1 MLAISGAAREPRE
14 MSVEARSPRTQ
25 AERRETTRNKLLDAA
40 VECLL
45 ETGYSN
51 TSVVQ
56 IQQRSGVSRGALQH
70 YWPSKPALVVAAVD
84 RLIDEASEALVS
96 RVDQRLGPAERIG
109 VGVDELWVVLQSP
122 LSLIS
127 LELAGISHTDP
138 ELRAVLLPREDRL
151 RDGIR
156 LLCQRVFGDDLATHP
171 RFATLCE
178 VLIHSMQGAALT
190 ADLDPRGKGG
200 SPLVEEWKAILR
212 DGLEVGT
219 RRR

>member
-1 MLAISGAAREPRE
+1 MLAIPGAARDPRE

-25 AERRETTRNKLLDAA
+25 AERRETTRNRLLDAA
-40 VECLL
+40 IECLL

-56 IQQRSGVSRGALQH
+56 IQQRSGLSRGALQH

-84 RLIDEASEALVS
+84 RLLDEAAHDLVD
-96 RVDQRLGPAERIG
+96 RVDPQLSPAQRIE
-109 VGVDELWVVLQSP
+109 VGVDAIWVVLQSP

-151 RDGIR
+151 REEIR
-156 LLCQRVFGDDLATHP
+156 SLCGRVFGAELAAHP
-171 RFATLCE
+171 RFAHLCD
-178 VLIHSMQGAALT
+178 VVIHSMQGAALT
-190 ADLDPRGKGG
+190 AALDPSDKNR
-200 SPLVEEWKAILR
+200 SALVAQWKMILR
-212 DGLEVGT
+212 DGLQVDT
-219 RRR
+219 RG